1 MIMSGT
7 ISPRAIIVEE
17 DRHFRPTMS
26 SQSHTINIPES
37 DALLQRRDDRHL
49 TNPVGDE
56 SVLLNLDTGDYLGL
70 NNVAAFIWRLLEHP
84 IRLSELERELL
95 TAYDIDINT
104 CREETSAFLLR
115 LESLGLL
122 VYPFPQER

>member
-1 MIMSGT
+1 
-7 ISPRAIIVEE
+7 
-17 DRHFRPTMS
+17 MS
-26 SQSHTINIPES
+26 SQSHTNNFTES
-37 DALLQRRDDRHL
+37 DTLLQRRDDRHL

-95 TAYDIDINT
+95 SAFDIDINT
-104 CREETSAFLLR
+104 CREETRVFLQR

>member
-1 MIMSGT
+1 MIMSDT
-7 ISPRAIIVEE
+7 ISPRAIIVEA
-17 DRHFRPTMS
+17 DRHSRPTMS
-26 SQSHTINIPES
+26 SQSHTNNFTES
-37 DALLQRRDDRHL
+37 DTLLQRRDDRHL
-49 TNPVGDE
+49 TNPVGNE

-95 TAYDIDINT
+95 SVFDIDINT
-104 CREETSAFLLR
+104 CREETRAFLHR